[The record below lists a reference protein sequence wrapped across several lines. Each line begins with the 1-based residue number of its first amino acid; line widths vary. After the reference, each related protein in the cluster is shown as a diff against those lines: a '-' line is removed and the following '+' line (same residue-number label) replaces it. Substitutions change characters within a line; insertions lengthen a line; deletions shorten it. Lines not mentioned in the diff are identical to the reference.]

1 MLPWSPFRAAYC
13 SHSARHMQL
22 RLNAVMT
29 RPLES
34 MGQRLRHARKL
45 KGLTQQALAVAAE
58 VEQPLVS
65 KIELGLIEQTAAI
78 ARLADALN
86 VSPMWLERGAG
97 TPPGVHTFDDNAPRV
112 QGVAQSAILGPD
124 TILPTIL
131 GEEQIVTSVDLPA
144 IFRLAVKDDSAAPD
158 YPRGSWIIW
167 SRTRKAAP
175 GSKVLVKDRHG
186 QLHIR
191 RMRQG
196 RSPGAWTAEPLNDA
210 YATLDHLEDGLSV
223 VAVFDGFQLP
233 PE

>member
-1 MLPWSPFRAAYC
+1 
-13 SHSARHMQL
+13 MQL
-22 RLNAVMT
+22 RLNAAMT
-29 RPLES
+29 RPLET
-34 MGQRLRHARKL
+34 MGQRLRHVRKL
-45 KGLTQQALAVAAE
+45 RGLTQQTLAASAE

-78 ARLADALN
+78 ARLASALR
-86 VSPMWLERGAG
+86 VSPMWLERGIGPAPSDVS
-97 TPPGVHTFDDNAPRV
+97 TLDDVAPLMS
-112 QGVAQSAILGPD
+112 GVAHGMSLDPD

-131 GEEQIVTSVDLPA
+131 GEEQIVSNEELPVT
-144 IFRLAVKDDSAAPD
+144 FRLAVKDDSAAPD

-175 GSKVLVKDRHG
+175 GSKILVKDKHN
-186 QLHIR
+186 QLHVR

-196 RSPGAWTAEPLNDA
+196 RAPGAWTAEPLNDA
-210 YATLDHLEDGLSV
+210 YATLDNHEDGLTV